1 MTAAAPMFLASS
13 AEAGRLARTIHDS
26 WARLGVAGHF
36 LARNIDTDEEFG
48 FAVDILVP
56 LASVAKVPIALAVL
70 DAISDGILDPAR
82 PVRIDPEASSLGAT
96 GVAAFRYPATIAL
109 GDLLHQTLAVS
120 DNASCDA
127 LLDLLGLDA
136 VADRLRA
143 WDCPGIAIRHRL
155 QRLYDCASG
164 AVGTD
169 FRLAMELAIRPDGL
183 DGLDGPHPIETLN
196 VAHGNVATASA
207 LVDLLQRV
215 WRDEIATPE
224 ATAELRRLMGQ
235 QVFTHRLASD
245 LRADS
250 ISVSAKTGTFLNLR
264 HEIGVVESDT
274 GGRVAIAAL
283 TRSDRRAWVAQ
294 DIDLAIGAAA
304 RSAFELLR

>member
-1 MTAAAPMFLASS
+1 MTRIADS
-13 AEAGRLARTIHDS
+13 AEARAIHDD
-26 WARLGVAGHF
+26 WARLGVTGHF
-36 LARNIDTDEEFG
+36 LARNIDTGEQFG
-48 FAVDILVP
+48 FAVDVPVP

-70 DAISDGILDPAR
+70 EAVSDGTLDPAR
-82 PVRIDPEASSLGAT
+82 QLRVDPDTSSLGGT
-96 GVAAFRYPATIAL
+96 GIAAFRYPVTLAV
-109 GDLLHQTLAVS
+109 GDLLHQMLAVS
-120 DNASCDA
+120 DNASGDA
-127 LLDLLGLDA
+127 LLDLIGLDA
-136 VADRLRA
+136 VAHRLRS
-143 WDCPGIAIRHRL
+143 WNCPGIAIRHRL
-155 QRLYDCASG
+155 QRLYDCAAG

-169 FRLAMELAIRPDGL
+169 FGLALELAVRHDGT
-183 DGLDGPHPIETLN
+183 DGPHPIETLN
-196 VAHGNVATASA
+196 VAHGNVATAAA

-215 WRDEIATPE
+215 WRDEIATPQ

-235 QVFTHRLASD
+235 QVFTHRLSSD

-250 ISVSAKTGTFLNLR
+250 ISVSAKTGSFLNLR

-283 TRSDRRAWVAQ
+283 TRSDRSAWVAQ

>member
-1 MTAAAPMFLASS
+1 MTFVADS
-13 AEAGRLARTIHDS
+13 ADAGRLARTIHDS
-26 WARLGVAGHF
+26 WTRLGVTGHF
-36 LARNIDTDEEFG
+36 LARNIDTAEQFG
-48 FAVDILVP
+48 FAVDIAVP

-70 DAISDGILDPAR
+70 EAISDGTVDPAR
-82 PVRIDPEASSLGAT
+82 QVRIDPDASSLGAT
-96 GVAAFRYPATIAL
+96 GIAAFRYPATIAV
-109 GDLLHQTLAVS
+109 GDLLHQMLAVS
-120 DNASCDA
+120 DNAGGDA
-127 LLDLLGLDA
+127 LLDLIGLDA
-136 VADRLRA
+136 VAARLRG
-143 WDCPGIAIRHRL
+143 WNCPDIAIRHPL
-155 QRLYDCASG
+155 QRLYDCAVG

-169 FRLAMELAIRPDGL
+169 FRLALELAIRQDGRA
-183 DGLDGPHPIETLN
+183 GPHPIQTLD
-196 VAHGNVATASA
+196 VAHGNVATAAA

-215 WRDEIATPE
+215 WRDEVANPD

-235 QVFTHRLASD
+235 QVFTHRLSSD

-250 ISVSAKTGTFLNLR
+250 ITVSGKTGSFLNLR